1 MSDKESKKRK
11 KSLEKF
17 DINAEIVVATELF
30 KAGMFETELREGQI
44 VTYKTARSI
53 QQTNELTP
61 KKSDIL
67 IKTKKMTKDTHSEN
81 VNTKKRL
88 RYTNQDIPSSF
99 SLVNLHKHIFGT
111 PPIQSHVNQTALQF

>member
-1 MSDKESKKRK
+1 
-11 KSLEKF
+11 
-17 DINAEIVVATELF
+17 
-30 KAGMFETELREGQI
+30 MFETELREGQI

-67 IKTKKMTKDTHSEN
+67 IKTKKMTKNTHSEKLN
-81 VNTKKRL
+81 SKKRL

-111 PPIQSHVNQTALQF
+111 PPIQSHGAESDCLALLRITSTLGSEWINWIKNSCSTFSSCKKMWG